1 MYADD
6 THPTYASSNLENV
19 QFCINEDLANVFNL
33 LQANKL
39 TLIMTNTE
47 FMLVGSRKRLNTLT
61 ASPTIR
67 MNNIQVSQVRA
78 TKSLCVIIDD

>member
-6 THPTYASSNLENV
+6 THLTYAGNNLENI
-19 QFCINEDLANVFNL
+19 QFYLNEDLTNVFNW

-39 TLIMTNTE
+39 TLNMTKTK
-47 FMLVGSRKRLNTLT
+47 FMLIGSRHRLNILT

-67 MNNIQVSQVRA
+67 INN
-78 TKSLCVIIDD
+78 TK